1 MAYDSLFNGGE
12 MEGSGAME
20 VLKFYGAVI
29 LVVGSFLFGLKS
41 IRHRLY
47 AEVGYFN
54 IVSIKI
60 AAVLG
65 GILLVAGMLTSYVV
79 FDVLLADF
87 FSSVMYQ
94 MDYSTL

>member
-20 VLKFYGAVI
+20 VSKFYGAVI
-29 LVVGSFLFGLKS
+29 LVAGSFLFGLKS

-65 GILLVAGMLTSYVV
+65 GYPACRWYAYILCG
-79 FDVLLADF
+79 VLMCYWLI
-87 FSSVMYQ
+87 FS
-94 MDYSTL
+94 LP

>member
-47 AEVGYFN
+47 AEVG
-54 IVSIKI
+54 
-60 AAVLG
+60 
-65 GILLVAGMLTSYVV
+65 
-79 FDVLLADF
+79 
-87 FSSVMYQ
+87 
-94 MDYSTL
+94 ST